1 MHISGP
7 YRHRAGYRFRVTES
21 PGVYA
26 WAPSAATEAEARDL
40 AEAYAQGIAARQALT
55 VAGLI
60 ERYAQHLRDAGNKPL
75 SVRTAEHQL
84 ARLAPLLH
92 LQASALT
99 QQRAKAH
106 HQNLARSFSAA
117 TQHATLRRIKALWAW
132 ALEEGLTRSSPW
144 QALRPIGRAR
154 RGKPQLTLD
163 EARQLSQAAARRK
176 DDGGLAVLLALH
188 LGLRNGEICALCV
201 RDADLSGA
209 LLRVQDAKTQAGR
222 RALDVPDFLRHA
234 LRSRCHRPGNA
245 PLLLNAWGQRPTKN
259 WLAHALTDL
268 CAAAGVPR
276 VVPHSLRG
284 LYASLHYADGVDP
297 NLTARK
303 LGHRSPKVTQAHYAT
318 PEARHAGEQRRREI
332 NRRRK

>member
-60 ERYAQHLRDAGNKPL
+60 ERYLDHLRAAGCKPL
-75 SVRTAEHQL
+75 SVRCAAHQL
-84 ARLAPLLH
+84 NRLAVLAH
-92 LQASALT
+92 LQAASIT
-99 QQRAKAH
+99 PQRAKAH
-106 HQNLARSFSAA
+106 HHELARSFAAA
-117 TQHATLRRIKALWAW
+117 TQHATLRRIKALWTW
-132 ALEEGLTRSSPW
+132 AADEGLAKSNPW
-144 QALRPIGRAR
+144 QALRPLGRAL

-163 EARQLSQAAARRK
+163 EARKLSRCALRQA
-176 DDGGLAVLLALH
+176 DDGAIGVLLALH

-201 RDADLSGA
+201 RDVDLSGA

-222 RALDVPDFLRHA
+222 RALDVPDFLRPA
-234 LRSRCHRPGNA
+234 LRSRCRRSGDA

-259 WLAHALTDL
+259 WLTHTLTDL

>member
-1 MHISGP
+1 MRISGP
-7 YRHRAGYRFRVTES
+7 YRHRAGWRFRVSEG

-26 WAPSAATEAEARDL
+26 WAPSASTVDEAREL
-40 AEAYAQGIAARQALT
+40 ADAYAQGLQARHALT
-55 VAGLI
+55 IAGLV

-84 ARLAPLLH
+84 ARLAPIWH

-99 QQRAKAH
+99 QQRAKAY
-106 HQNLARSFSAA
+106 HQELARSFSAA
-117 TQHATLRRIKALWAW
+117 TQHATLRRVKALWAW
-132 ALEEGLTRSSPW
+132 AFEEGLVRTNVW

-163 EARQLSQAAARRK
+163 EARKLSRVAAQRK

-222 RALDVPDFLRHA
+222 RALDVPDFLRPA
-234 LRSRCHRPGNA
+234 LRSRCHRPGDA

-318 PEARHAGEQRRREI
+318 PEARHAGEQKRRER
-332 NRRRK
+332 NRRR